1 MHTSYAHLVFLV
13 RCNSLTHLQPTLTK
27 TLGFSYVPTLLMS
40 APPWVFSCI
49 FSLCIAWSSD
59 RFQEKFWHIVG
70 PVCMGMVGF
79 IISMS
84 TEIVAARYVALF
96 LQAGSY
102 AG

>member
-1 MHTSYAHLVFLV
+1 
-13 RCNSLTHLQPTLTK
+13 
-27 TLGFSYVPTLLMS
+27 MS

-49 FSLCIAWSSD
+49 FSVAIAYSSD
-59 RFQEKFWHIVG
+59 RYQEKVRSTSKITHELLREHCADIVTQFWHIVG
-70 PVCMGMVGF
+70 PVLMGMVGF
-79 IISMS
+79 IISMA